1 MSSQLLFERI
11 KEKKSFLCV
20 GLDTDPKRLPAAVS
34 SMRNAV
40 FEFNRAIVDATA
52 DLAVA
57 FKLNLAF
64 YEAMGAEGWANLDR
78 TIRYINGHYPDM
90 LTIADGKRGD
100 IANTA
105 KMYAQSFYRVLGF
118 DAVTLA
124 PYMGR
129 DAVQPFLDY
138 EGRWVVLLAVT
149 SNGSY
154 RDFQTLP
161 VGEPPRN
168 LYEVVIETS
177 KRWGH
182 EGNTMYVVGA
192 THPEVLKR
200 VRAIVPDHFLLVPG
214 VGEQGGDFDSVV
226 ENGMN
231 RHCGLIVNS
240 SRGII
245 YAGNGADYAAAAR
258 AKALEL
264 QQKMAKALEERKLV

>member
-11 KEKKSFLCV
+11 KAKRSFLCV
-20 GLDTDPKRLPAAVS
+20 GLDTDPKRLPPSVG

-52 DLAVA
+52 DLAIA
-57 FKLNLAF
+57 FKMNLAF
-64 YEAMGAEGWANLDR
+64 YEAMGAEGWACLDR
-78 TIRYINGHYPDM
+78 TVRYINSHYPDV

-105 KMYAQSFYRVLGF
+105 RMYAQSLYRVLGF
-118 DAVTLA
+118 DAVTIA
-124 PYMGR
+124 PYMGG

-138 EGRWVVLLAVT
+138 EGRGVILLAVT

-161 VGEPPRN
+161 VGDPPRN
-168 LYEVVIETS
+168 FYEVVVETS

-182 EGNTMYVVGA
+182 DGNMMYVVGA
-192 THPEVLKR
+192 THPEVLQK
-200 VRAIVPDHFLLVPG
+200 VRQIAPDHFLLVPG

-226 ENGMN
+226 EHGMN

-245 YAGNGADYAAAAR
+245 YAGSGPDYAEAAR
-258 AKALEL
+258 AKAQEL
-264 QQKMAKALEERKLV
+264 QQKMAKALEERKLL

>member
-1 MSSQLLFERI
+1 MSSQQLFERI

-20 GLDTDPKRLPAAVS
+20 GLDTDPKRMPAAVS
-34 SMRNAV
+34 SQHNAV

-52 DLAVA
+52 DLAIA

-78 TIRYINGHYPDM
+78 TVRYINSHYPDV

-154 RDFQTLP
+154 RDFQTLQ
-161 VGEPPRN
+161 VDKPPRN
-168 LYEVVIETS
+168 FYEVVIETS
-177 KRWGH
+177 MRWGH
-182 EGNTMYVVGA
+182 EGNMMYVVGA
-192 THPEVLKR
+192 THPEVIKK

-226 ENGMN
+226 ASGMN

-245 YAGNGADYAAAAR
+245 YASSGADYASAAR
-258 AKALEL
+258 AKAKEL
-264 QQKMAKALEERKLV
+264 QSRMASALEMHRLV

>member
-20 GLDTDPKRLPAAVS
+20 GLDTDPKRLPVAVS

-52 DLAVA
+52 DLAIA

-64 YEAMGAEGWANLDR
+64 YEAMGAEGWACLDR
-78 TIRYINGHYPDM
+78 TVRYINEHYPEA

-138 EGRWVVLLAVT
+138 EGRWVILLAVT
-149 SNGSY
+149 SNNSY

-161 VGEPPRN
+161 VGNPPRN
-168 LYEVVIETS
+168 LYEHIIETS
-177 KRWGH
+177 RCWGH

-192 THPEVLKR
+192 THPEVLR
-200 VRAIVPDHFLLVPG
+200 TVRSIVPDHFLLVPG

-226 ENGMN
+226 KNGIN
-231 RHCGLIVNS
+231 RRCGLIINS

-245 YAGNGADYAAAAR
+245 YASNGVDYATAAR
-258 AKALEL
+258 AKAKEL
-264 QQKMAKALEERKLV
+264 QAKMATALQAHGLL

>member
-20 GLDTDPKRLPAAVS
+20 GLDTDPKRLPAAVNS
-34 SMRNAV
+34 NHNAV

-52 DLAVA
+52 DLAIS

-78 TIRYINGHYPDM
+78 TVRYINSHYPDV

-154 RDFQTLP
+154 RDFQTIQ
-161 VGEPPRN
+161 VGDPPRN
-168 LYEVVIETS
+168 FYELVIETS

-182 EGNTMYVVGA
+182 EGNMMYVVGA
-192 THPEVLKR
+192 THPEVVKK

-226 ENGMN
+226 EHGIN

-245 YAGNGADYAAAAR
+245 YASSGADFASAAR

-264 QQKMAKALEERKLV
+264 QSRMAQALEAHKLL

>member
-20 GLDTDPKRLPAAVS
+20 GLDTDPKRLPAAVNS
-34 SMRNAV
+34 NHNAV

-52 DLAVA
+52 DLAIS

-78 TIRYINGHYPDM
+78 TVRYINSHYPDV
-90 LTIADGKRGD
+90 LTMADGKRGD

-154 RDFQTLP
+154 RDFQTIQ

-168 LYEVVIETS
+168 FYELVIETS

-182 EGNTMYVVGA
+182 EGNMMYVVGA
-192 THPEVLKR
+192 THPEVVKK

-226 ENGMN
+226 EHGIN

-245 YAGNGADYAAAAR
+245 YASSGADFASAAR

-264 QQKMAKALEERKLV
+264 QSRMAQALEAHKLL

>member
-11 KEKKSFLCV
+11 REKKSFLCV
-20 GLDTDPKRLPAAVS
+20 GLDTDPKRLPATVS
-34 SMRNAV
+34 SQRNAV

-78 TIRYINGHYPDM
+78 TVRYINSHYPDL

-100 IANTA
+100 ISNTA

-149 SNGSY
+149 SNSSY
-154 RDFQTLP
+154 RDFQTLQM
-161 VGEPPRN
+161 GNPPRN
-168 LYEVVIETS
+168 FYEVVIETS
-177 KRWGH
+177 MRWGH
-182 EGNTMYVVGA
+182 EGNMMYVVGA
-192 THPEVLKR
+192 THPEVLQK

-226 ENGMN
+226 ESGIN
-231 RHCGLIVNS
+231 RRCGLIVNS

-245 YAGNGADYAAAAR
+245 YASGGSDFATAAR
-258 AKALEL
+258 AKALAL
-264 QQKMAKALEERKLV
+264 QQKMERALKEHKLV